1 MKIALAC
8 VLLAACTPEIDA
20 YQPVPVAPA
29 RDLDILFV
37 IDDSPNAGTYDAM
50 AGQIDDLS
58 ARLADVDGQLPSL
71 HVGVVTTDLG
81 TSSTKDALPG
91 WTTGHCA
98 GFGRAGILQTFDGQ
112 PPGGYLEDL
121 RGSDGGRMRNFTS
134 GDLRS
139 ELVRLTNPPGLG
151 TGCEYEQ
158 PLEAMRKAL
167 DPEVNPGFVRD
178 GALLA
183 VVFLAAEDDCS
194 VQRSAVMDPT
204 NTSLGDPT
212 HFRCTAQG
220 VVCDPDDPGREGAH
234 ANCRPRE
241 GSPVMV
247 DVSEYQAFLE
257 AKKRDRRDVI
267 VSAVAGG
274 RETFRVRNLGSP
286 VLQPSCTGAGG
297 AAYPAVRIGAL
308 VDHFGGAFVDACSQA
323 AAYQQLVKP
332 IVERQRSC
340 LPASQEGCTVVE
352 ITGDQETELAACA
365 PGAAGP
371 CWYGY
376 ADAAACP
383 AGDHQGVAVR
393 RPGVAAAG
401 SRVEARCFAP

>member
-1 MKIALAC
+1 MKIAFAC
-8 VLLAACTPEIDA
+8 ALLAACTPEIDA
-20 YQPVPVAPA
+20 YQPVAVAPA

-58 ARLADVDGQLPSL
+58 ARLADVDGRLPSL

-91 WTTGHCA
+91 WTTGHCT
-98 GFGRAGILQTFDGQ
+98 GFGRAGLLQTFDGQ
-112 PPGGYLEDL
+112 PGGGYLEDL
-121 RGSDGGRMRNFTS
+121 RGSDGGRMQNFVS

-139 ELVRLTNPPGLG
+139 ELARLTNPPGLG
-151 TGCEYEQ
+151 TGCEYGQ

-167 DPEVNPGFVRD
+167 DPEINPGFVRD

-183 VVFLAAEDDCS
+183 VVFLTAEDDCS

-212 HFRCTAQG
+212 TFRCTAHG
-220 VVCDPDDPGREGAH
+220 VICDPDDPGREGAH

-241 GSPVMV
+241 GSMVMV
-247 DVSEYQAFLE
+247 DVSEYRAFLE
-257 AKKRDRRDVI
+257 AKKPDRRDVI

-308 VDHFGGAFVDACSQA
+308 VDHFGGAFVDACTQT
-323 AAYQQLVKP
+323 AAYQQLAKP
-332 IVERQRSC
+332 IVDRQRSC
-340 LPASQEGCTVVE
+340 LPATRDGCEVLE
-352 ITGDQETELAACA
+352 ITGDEEAELAECA
-365 PGAAGP
+365 PGGAGP

-376 ADAAACP
+376 ADAGACP
-383 AGDHQGVAVR
+383 AGEHLAVAVR
-393 RPGVAAAG
+393 RPGAAPAG
-401 SRVEARCFAP
+401 SRVEARCFEP